1 MDEPIEGLRKF
12 QAQAVPKSWLKR
24 GFEVFQPILAGA
36 TLVDRILGCAGALLG
51 IGLTGL
57 ICGLAFGNGPHLP
70 LLVAPMG
77 ASAVLLFAV
86 PASPLAQPWSI
97 IGGNT
102 ISALVGV
109 AMLRLVPDPMIAAAL
124 AVALAMGAMSMLRCL
139 HPPGGAA
146 ALTAV
151 LGGPAVVASGYV
163 FPLIPVGLNS
173 TLLVL
178 IGWLFHQI
186 SRRHTYPHRTPPT
199 AVNVHGTSD
208 VPSQNR
214 VGFRPEDVNRALED
228 LGETFDIDRR
238 DVDRLLRQ
246 VELRAFDRSHGSF
259 RCSEIMSRDIIS
271 VRDSAAAEEARRLL
285 LDHAVRTLPVLDD
298 RDRVVGSV
306 GIRELARPGVRIADI
321 MSDASTTKQDIPAI
335 ELLQQLTD
343 GSTHAV
349 VVVDDRCAL
358 LGIVTKTDLL
368 SALARIPQIF
378 PRDPEICDLK
388 RGV

>member
-12 QAQAVPKSWLKR
+12 RAQAVTTSWLKR

-36 TLVDRILGCAGALLG
+36 TLFDRIIGCCGALLG
-51 IGLTGL
+51 TGLTGL
-57 ICGLAFGNGPHLP
+57 ICGLAFGSGPHLP

-86 PASPLAQPWSI
+86 PASPLAQPWAI

-102 ISALVGV
+102 VSALVGV
-109 AMLRLVPDPMIAAAL
+109 TMLRLVPDPMIAAAL

-151 LGGPAVVASGYV
+151 LGGPAVVASGYM

-186 SRRHTYPHRTPPT
+186 SRRHTYPHRTPPS
-199 AVNVHGTSD
+199 AMNVHGTSD

-259 RCSEIMSRDIIS
+259 RCSDIMSRDIIS

-285 LDHAVRTLPVLDD
+285 LDHAVRTLPVLDS

-321 MSDASTTKQDIPAI
+321 MSDAPTTKQDAPAL

-343 GSTHAV
+343 GRTHAV

-368 SALARIPQIF
+368 SALARIPHIF
-378 PRDPEICDLK
+378 PNDPEIWDLK